1 MVGRH
6 RIRIST
12 ANVHPAVRIGLIAL
26 VESDTRR
33 GGIGQ
38 AQDDREAI
46 ASIALQLAP
55 FLSSLSQPS
64 QQGSAPDVQAT
75 LAILHYPRG
84 QQSYVH
90 ELVDADPAL
99 IPLLRDATAPAVVSE
114 VPGML
119 PPAPG
124 ETGGCSS
131 TETASQPAALIEP
144 LSQRELEVLRLLAAG
159 LSNKDLAARLFL
171 SVGTVKQHLHHINGK
186 LGTTSR
192 TSALARARHL
202 GIL

>member
-1 MVGRH
+1 MDGRE
-6 RIRIST
+6 RMRISM
-12 ANVHPAVRIGLIAL
+12 ANVHPAVHVSLIAL
-26 VESDTRR
+26 IESDTRF
-33 GGIGQ
+33 GKIGQ
-38 AQDDREAI
+38 AQNDREVIGAI
-46 ASIALQLAP
+46 ASQLKP
-55 FLSSLSQPS
+55 FLSALS
-64 QQGSAPDVQAT
+64 QQGRHGSAPEVQAT

-84 QQSYVH
+84 QQIYVD
-90 ELVDADPAL
+90 ELVDAGPAL
-99 IPLLRDATAPAVVSE
+99 IPLLREATAGAIVPE

-119 PPAPG
+119 TADPG
-124 ETGGCSS
+124 EAGRRSE
-131 TETASQPAALIEP
+131 TETVSQPAASIEP